1 MKDIND
7 SDTIQDLE
15 NLKNIVN
22 DLLMKAE
29 ERVTFAQT
37 IQTEAKLLKNDLDK
51 IEFVYNSLEILGG
64 KSEVIN
70 LVNRLQSA
78 EDFLNI
84 SQEKYEN
91 LEQNIQEELN
101 LIKSFLTEKQA
112 IINNIN
118 EQLEYLTIK
127 REEIQEYQDIL
138 TEEYNTIKSSVEPIL
153 SIINASDDNNIKDLI
168 TKINNFQETINNLK
182 NEQEI
187 NQQKLNNNIQ
197 IGINMLAKKQQHLI
211 DKQMIQENNIRELI
225 RHIKHTEMKVHK
237 TENHIKTIYEYLK
250 SKPWENRP

>member
-1 MKDIND
+1 MDNIND

-15 NLKNIVN
+15 QLKNIVN

-29 ERVTFAQT
+29 ERMTFAQT

-64 KSEVIN
+64 KSEVID

-78 EDFLNI
+78 EEFLNI
-84 SQEKYEN
+84 SQEKYQN
-91 LEQNIQEELN
+91 LEQNIEEELN
-101 LIKSFLTEKQA
+101 YIKSFLIEKQA

-127 REEIQEYQDIL
+127 REEIQEYQNFL
-138 TEEYNTIKSSVEPIL
+138 TEEYNIIKSSIEPIL
-153 SIINASDDNNIKDLI
+153 NLINSSDNHNIQDILI
-168 TKINNFQETINNLK
+168 KINNFQEIITNLK

-187 NQQKLNNNIQ
+187 NQQKVNNNIQ
-197 IGINMLAKKQQHLI
+197 IGINMITKKQQILI
-211 DKQMIQENNIRELI
+211 DQQMIQENNIKELI
-225 RHIKHTEMKVHK
+225 KHIQHTEMKVHK
-237 TENHIKTIYEYLK
+237 TENHIKAIYEYLK
-250 SKPWENRP
+250 QKPWENRP